1 MSGAPADPRAD
12 LPALT
17 GIRGLAAWFVVLYH
31 IRVGAVSYLP
41 AEAGF
46 VLSKGYLAVDLFFML
61 SGFVLWLNYSDR
73 LRQGGPAAVPKY
85 LARRVARV
93 WPLHLFIL
101 ALTVAYAALVAATG
115 ELNRAHYPWHE
126 LPLHVLL
133 VHNWGFTDALTW
145 NDPSWS
151 ISGEAAAYLLFPL
164 IVLGLDW
171 RRLSPALAMAALL
184 ALAVLLAGT
193 MGWNGADILDRDIPR
208 FGLLRAI
215 AEFSM
220 GTIVCA
226 LWLRWRSRPG
236 PAFALAGALCGG
248 ALLLGFATDAP
259 ETLVVPLFL
268 AGLLLVL
275 ALTADRPGNPLAAR
289 PVVYLGEISYSTYL
303 VHFLLYIVFK
313 ILFVAD
319 PANVGPALI
328 ALFLL
333 LTLLASAAL
342 YHGVER
348 PAQRALNRLFD
359 RRLSTSPAFRGRG
372 GARREAAGGEGLADS
387 EVQTL
392 TSQASLGPLLS
403 RKNGRGD
410 QGDPAAVDAT

>member
-31 IRVGAVSYLP
+31 IRLGAAPHLP
-41 AEAGF
+41 DWADF
-46 VLSKGYLAVDLFFML
+46 ILSKGYLAVDLFFLL

-73 LRQGGPAAVPKY
+73 LRRDGLGAAPKY

-101 ALTVAYAALVAATG
+101 ALTVILACAQAATG
-115 ELNRAHYPWHE
+115 RLNPVHYPWAE

-133 VHNWGFTDALTW
+133 VHNWGFTDGLTW

-164 IVLGLDW
+164 IALAVDW
-171 RRLSPALAMAALL
+171 RRLSPAVAIAALL
-184 ALAVLLAGT
+184 LLAGLLAAI
-193 MGWNGADILDRDIPR
+193 MGLGGATILDRDIPR
-208 FGLLRAI
+208 FGLLRAVT
-215 AEFSM
+215 EFSM
-220 GTIVCA
+220 GTIVCG
-226 LWLRWRSRPG
+226 LWLRWCARP
-236 PAFALAGALCGG
+236 ALSAALAGALAAG
-248 ALLLGFATDAP
+248 ALLLAVTISAP

-268 AGLLLVL
+268 AGLLLAV
-275 ALTADRPGNPLAAR
+275 ALTAGRRGNPLAA
-289 PVVYLGEISYSTYL
+289 PPLHYLGEISYSTYL

-319 PANVGPALI
+319 PANVSPPLI
-328 ALFLL
+328 GLFLL
-333 LTLLASAAL
+333 LTLLASIAL

-348 PAQRALNRLFD
+348 PAQRALNRIFD
-359 RRLSTSPAFRGRG
+359 RRLS
-372 GARREAAGGEGLADS
+372 RRPVLAAAE
-387 EVQTL
+387 
-392 TSQASLGPLLS
+392 
-403 RKNGRGD
+403 
-410 QGDPAAVDAT
+410 

>member
-31 IRVGAVSYLP
+31 IRVGAWPHLP
-41 AEAGF
+41 AEAYY

-73 LRQGGPAAVPKY
+73 LRRDGLGAVPKY

-101 ALTVAYAALVAATG
+101 ALTVIYASVLAATG
-115 ELNRAHYPWHE
+115 KLNPVHYPWDE

-133 VHNWGFTDALTW
+133 IHNWGFTQGLTW

-164 IVLGLDW
+164 ILLGIDW
-171 RRLSPALAMAALL
+171 RKLPPAWAIGALL
-184 ALAVLLAGT
+184 LLAVLLSAV
-193 MGWNGADILDRDIPR
+193 MGWNGAFILDRDIPR
-208 FGLLRAI
+208 FGLLRAVT
-215 AEFSM
+215 EFSM
-220 GTIVCA
+220 GTIICA
-226 LWLRWRSRPG
+226 LWRRWCPRPG
-236 PAFALAGALCGG
+236 ASLILAGGLAVG
-248 ALLLGFATDAP
+248 AMMLGLAAGAP

-268 AGLLLVL
+268 AGLLLAL
-275 ALTADRPGNPLAAR
+275 AATADRAGNPLAAR
-289 PVVYLGEISYSTYL
+289 PIYYLGEISYSTYL
-303 VHFLLYIVFK
+303 VHFLLYILFK
-313 ILFVAD
+313 IAFVED
-319 PANVGPALI
+319 PANVPVPLI
-328 ALFLL
+328 GLFLL
-333 LTLLASAAL
+333 LTFLASVAL

-359 RRLSTSPAFRGRG
+359 RRLERPPVLS
-372 GARREAAGGEGLADS
+372 AAE
-387 EVQTL
+387 
-392 TSQASLGPLLS
+392 
-403 RKNGRGD
+403 
-410 QGDPAAVDAT
+410 

>member
-1 MSGAPADPRAD
+1 MSGAPAEPRAD

-31 IRVGAVSYLP
+31 VRVGAYSYLP
-41 AEAGF
+41 AEASF

-73 LRQGGPAAVPKY
+73 LRRDGPQAVPKY
-85 LARRVARV
+85 LARRIARI

-101 ALTVAYAALVAATG
+101 ALTVAYASLVAATG
-115 ELNRAHYPWHE
+115 ELNTAHYPWAE

-133 VHNWGFTDALTW
+133 VHNWGFTGALTW

-164 IVLGLDW
+164 IVLAIDW
-171 RRLSPALAMAALL
+171 RRLSPVWAIAALL
-184 ALAVLLAGT
+184 VLAVLLST
-193 MGWNGADILDRDIPR
+193 VMGWNGAVILDRDIPR
-208 FGLLRAI
+208 FGLLRA
-215 AEFSM
+215 ATEFTM

-226 LWLRWRSRPG
+226 LWQRWCRAPRF
-236 PAFALAGALCGG
+236 AAALAGALVAA
-248 ALLLGFATDAP
+248 ALLLGLAAGAP

-268 AGLLLVL
+268 AGLLLAL
-275 ALTADRPGNPLAAR
+275 ALTAGLAGNPLAAR
-289 PVVYLGEISYSTYL
+289 PVHYLGEISYSTYL

-313 ILFVAD
+313 ILLVDD
-319 PANVGPALI
+319 PANVPPVLI
-328 ALFLL
+328 GLFLL
-333 LTLLASAAL
+333 LTLLASVAL

-359 RRLSTSPAFRGRG
+359 RRL
-372 GARREAAGGEGLADS
+372 ARRPVLSAAE
-387 EVQTL
+387 
-392 TSQASLGPLLS
+392 
-403 RKNGRGD
+403 
-410 QGDPAAVDAT
+410 

>member
-1 MSGAPADPRAD
+1 MSGAPVEPRAD

-31 IRVGAVSYLP
+31 IRVGAYPYLP
-41 AEAGF
+41 AEASF

-61 SGFVLWLNYSDR
+61 SGFVLWLNYSGR
-73 LRQGGPAAVPKY
+73 LRRDGLAAVPKY
-85 LARRVARV
+85 LARRVARI

-101 ALTVAYAALVAATG
+101 AMTVAYAALVAAQS
-115 ELNRAHYPWHE
+115 ELNTAHYPWKE

-133 VHNWGFTDALTW
+133 IHNWGFTEGLTW

-164 IVLGLDW
+164 LVLAIDW
-171 RRLSPALAMAALL
+171 RRLPPALGIAALLFLAALL
-184 ALAVLLAGT
+184 AAV

-215 AEFSM
+215 TEFSM

-226 LWLRWRSRPG
+226 LWQRWCATPRP
-236 PAFALAGALCGG
+236 AIALAGALSGG
-248 ALLLGFATDAP
+248 ALILGFAAGAP

-268 AGLLLVL
+268 AGLLLAL
-275 ALTADRPGNPLAAR
+275 ALTADRPRNPLAAR
-289 PVVYLGEISYSTYL
+289 PIHYLGEISYSTYL

-319 PANVGPALI
+319 PANVPPALI
-328 ALFLL
+328 GLFLV
-333 LTLLASAAL
+333 LTFLASVAL

-359 RRLSTSPAFRGRG
+359 RRL
-372 GARREAAGGEGLADS
+372 ARRPVLSAAE
-387 EVQTL
+387 
-392 TSQASLGPLLS
+392 
-403 RKNGRGD
+403 
-410 QGDPAAVDAT
+410 